1 MLSLPKLWA
10 QVVFQSLSRVHFF
23 VTPWTVCNPGSSV
36 LHCLPEFAQN
46 HVHWVSDAIL
56 PSILCHSLLP
66 LPSIF
71 PSIRVFFNDSAL
83 HIRWP
88 KFWGFSNS
96 PSNEYPGL
104 ISFRID
110 WFDLLAVL
118 GALESL
124 LQHDILT
131 ASVLRCLA
139 FFTIQLSHL
148 YMTTGKTIAIST
160 IYRLYRSLS
169 AKSRCLCFLIHCLGL
184 S

>member
-23 VTPWTVCNPGSSV
+23 VTPWTVAHQASLSITNTRSLLKLMSIESV
-36 LHCLPEFAQN
+36 MPSN
-46 HVHWVSDAIL
+46 HL
-56 PSILCHSLLP
+56 ILCCLL
-66 LPSIF
+66 LTPSIF

-124 LQHDILT
+124 LQHDSLT

-169 AKSRCLCFLIHCLGL
+169 AKSRCLYFLIHCLGL